1 MSSSAM
7 NGGKWSSS
15 DARPSLLIT
24 VVVSLH
30 TGSQWAKQCV
40 RKCNMALSFNSRLN
54 ADGYR
59 LPKSFSAAVIRQ
71 SAGAHATL
79 VSLECHSHIFSLT
92 VTLPPKLLSVLN
104 KKHDTASGFHV
115 TRHTKGLRVK
125 KLKGNICLSSSLS
138 VIFFHPVIYCTS
150 DTLMLTVSLEFP
162 LVFPL
167 IHVFVL

>member
-1 MSSSAM
+1 MVFQWCQAFIVDNSC
-7 NGGKWSSS
+7 
-15 DARPSLLIT
+15 SLF
-24 VVVSLH
+24 H

-40 RKCNMALSFNSRLN
+40 RKYNMALSFNSRLN
-54 ADGYR
+54 VDGYC
-59 LPKSFSAAVIRQ
+59 LLKSFSAAVIRQ

-115 TRHTKGLRVK
+115 TRHTKGLLAK
-125 KLKGNICLSSSLS
+125 TNSKGNIYLSSSYLS
-138 VIFFHPVIYCTS
+138 DFSPSYLQYIRYPNVDSV
-150 DTLMLTVSLEFP
+150 LGFP

-167 IHVFVL
+167 ILNIFVI